1 MINYN
6 KMMFRKF
13 SLGALT
19 SLMLLFTACD
29 KNNNIN
35 IFSIKDDQQL
45 GLQVSEEISNNPSEY
60 PILERAA
67 YPEAYAYL
75 DNIVQDIL
83 SSKEIAYRDE
93 FAWKVH
99 IIDDDV
105 LNAFAVPGGYIY
117 VYTGL
122 IKYLDKEDDLAGV
135 LAHEIAHVDQR
146 HSTQQLQS
154 AYGLDILLS
163 VVLGNNPGQL
173 KEIAGALAG
182 NLASLSF
189 SRKHET
195 EADEYSVYYLSE
207 TEYQCNGA
215 YSFFQKLI
223 DSEQA
228 GNTPTFLS
236 THPDPADRIEDI
248 NATAKKIGC
257 DTTPLAPDT
266 YQTFKEML
274 PN

>member
-1 MINYN
+1 MALQKYL
-6 KMMFRKF
+6 
-13 SLGALT
+13 LGAFG
-19 SLMLLFTACD
+19 SIILLLTACD

-35 IFSIKDDQQL
+35 IFSINDDKEL
-45 GLQVSEEISNNPSEY
+45 GLQVSEEIRNSPNEY
-60 PILERAA
+60 PILPREE
-67 YPEAYAYL
+67 YPEAYEYL
-75 DNIVQDIL
+75 DNIVQQIL
-83 SSKEIAYRDE
+83 SSEDIAYRDE
-93 FAWKVH
+93 FAWEVH
-99 IIDDDV
+99 IVNADI

-154 AYGLDILLS
+154 TYGLDILLS
-163 VVLGNNPGQL
+163 VALGKNPGQL
-173 KEIAGALAG
+173 KQIAGALAG

-189 SRKHET
+189 SRKHEK
-195 EADEYSVYYLSE
+195 EADEYSVYYLDE
-207 TEYQCNGA
+207 TNYQCNGA

-223 DSEQA
+223 DSEAA
-228 GNTPTFLS
+228 GHTPTFLS

-257 DTTPLAPDT
+257 NTAPLAPPS
-266 YQTFKEML
+266 YQTFKESL
-274 PN
+274 PNL